1 MILKKYLTHYLLNVS
16 YLVLSM
22 YLDLINKYLYIQEI
36 KILVKPLDIEK
47 LTNA

>member
-16 YLVLSM
+16 YLVLNM
-22 YLDLINKYLYIQEI
+22 YLPLSNKYLYIQKI
-36 KILVKPLDIEK
+36 KILVKPFYIEK

>member
-22 YLDLINKYLYIQEI
+22 YLDLINKYLYIQGI